1 MDDVLRELREI
12 KKILLL
18 SSKEVLNVE
27 DVATM
32 LGVSKDRVYHLVSSR
47 DLPCYK
53 RGTKT
58 IFFKKHEI
66 EDWMLEYKQESND
79 EIRAKA
85 ISYCFTH
92 PLKDKKLCSNL

>member
-1 MDDVLRELREI
+1 MNDILRELREI

-18 SSKEVLNVE
+18 GSKEVLNVD

-32 LGVSKDRVYHLVSSR
+32 LGVSKDRVYHMVSSR

-53 RGTKT
+53 RGNRSV
-58 IFFKKHEI
+58 FFKKKEI
-66 EDWMLEYKQESND
+66 EEWMLEDKQESND

-85 ISYCFTH
+85 VSYCFTN
-92 PLKDKKLCSNL
+92 PLKDRKLCSSL